1 MVLTGAETNPS
12 LFFWAYAEQ
21 CCRMTR
27 LTTRI
32 DFVNGAA
39 LGPGK
44 VKLLELVA
52 QTGSIRNAAARM
64 KMSYRQARLLLKALN
79 ETFGDSLV

>member
-1 MVLTGAETNPS
+1 
-12 LFFWAYAEQ
+12 
-21 CCRMTR
+21 MTR

-52 QTGSIRNAAARM
+52 QTGSTRNAAARM
-64 KMSYRQARLLLKALN
+64 EMSYRQARLLSKALN